1 MEKENSRVSFTCTIC
16 GERKWFKNAA
26 HDSFMTWQI
35 WLMFVM
41 TEAVLS
47 ITPGP
52 AVLYVLS
59 QAIRRGPGKSVWASW
74 GILSA
79 NALYFMLSATSL
91 GAVIVASYKLFLVI
105 KWLGAGY
112 LVYLGV
118 RSFFGKT
125 SVLSLPESKDG
136 LGSGPR
142 ILRDGFFLQAANPKA
157 ILFFTAILPQF
168 IDTRHNV
175 AFQILVLGISSILV
189 EFVILFIYGQLAGRA
204 LSTARSPRFE
214 KLTNRIA
221 GSLLIGA
228 GVGLARLRRT

>member
-1 MEKENSRVSFTCTIC
+1 
-16 GERKWFKNAA
+16 
-26 HDSFMTWQI
+26 MTWQI
-35 WLMFVM
+35 WLLFVM

-47 ITPGP
+47 LTPGP

-79 NALYFMLSATSL
+79 NVLYFTLSATSL
-91 GAVIVASYKLFLVI
+91 GAVIVASYRLFFLI

-112 LVYLGV
+112 LVYLGL
-118 RSFFGKT
+118 RSWFARA
-125 SVLSLPESKDG
+125 SVLSLPESKEDSR
-136 LGSGPR
+136 SGPR

-168 IDTRHNV
+168 IDARHNV
-175 AFQILVLGISSILV
+175 ALQIFILGISSILV
-189 EFVILFIYGQLAGRA
+189 EFVILFGYGQLAGQT
-204 LSTARSPRFE
+204 LTTARSPRFE

-221 GSLLIGA
+221 GILLIGA
-228 GVGLARLRRT
+228 GAGLARLNRS